1 MRRSGEVD
9 EGVTVTEPS
18 TPERPVDAGQLGVL
32 WVAPEE
38 RFTPLA
44 DGLTVG
50 RGSSADVVLE
60 GNGISRLHARFR
72 RDGPLWLIEDL
83 GSKNGTRVNR
93 RPLSLAPVEEQT
105 VVRVGDWV
113 GVVCR
118 LPKTASPSVALFE
131 EAAPGWVAGVPTQ
144 AKLGPIGAMAAH
156 DLSVVL
162 VGETGTGK
170 EVLARALHALSGR
183 RGRFVA
189 LNCAAIPENMAES
202 ELFGHRKGAF
212 TGAVQQRE
220 GFVAAADGGTL
231 FLDEIGDLPASIQA
245 KLLRVLEER
254 AVTPIGSTHPRGVDF
269 KLIAATQEPLAD
281 LVEEGTFRRDLC
293 ARVMAAELTIPPLR
307 ERREDVPRLFR
318 FAAKELPAGSKATN
332 AAFIEALCAYAWPSN
347 VRELVQL
354 VRLISLSEKD
364 QLTAED
370 LPERFAI
377 AAERPEVDPAQDA
390 ELSRPPPGRREAWML
405 RHAAELGRLKA
416 ALQETDNVSR
426 AAREAGI
433 PRYRALRLLAAE
445 SALARERGSC

>member
-254 AVTPIGSTHPRGVDF
+254 
-269 KLIAATQEPLAD
+269 
-281 LVEEGTFRRDLC
+281 
-293 ARVMAAELTIPPLR
+293 
-307 ERREDVPRLFR
+307 
-318 FAAKELPAGSKATN
+318 
-332 AAFIEALCAYAWPSN
+332 
-347 VRELVQL
+347 
-354 VRLISLSEKD
+354 
-364 QLTAED
+364 
-370 LPERFAI
+370 
-377 AAERPEVDPAQDA
+377 
-390 ELSRPPPGRREAWML
+390 
-405 RHAAELGRLKA
+405 
-416 ALQETDNVSR
+416 
-426 AAREAGI
+426 
-433 PRYRALRLLAAE
+433 
-445 SALARERGSC
+445 